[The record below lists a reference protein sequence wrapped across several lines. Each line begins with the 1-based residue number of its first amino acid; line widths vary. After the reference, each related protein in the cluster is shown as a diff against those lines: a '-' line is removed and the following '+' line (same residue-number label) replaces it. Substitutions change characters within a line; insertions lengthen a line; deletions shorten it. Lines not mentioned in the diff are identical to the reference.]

1 MHDSISAF
9 ACFRAKSVWPDTRI
23 GRRSRER
30 RRTHNHEKRCLT
42 APPLHVYTCSVA
54 AQRPTTDS
62 RRALPTLPC
71 TCASI
76 RRAAR
81 GITRL
86 YNQELRSEEIE
97 ITQFTILMALDQ
109 VGEITQGKLGKLL
122 ALDSTTLTRM
132 LELLRKRD
140 WIQEKEG
147 DDRRFRLIR
156 LTSAGRVKLQDSLPH
171 WKRAQERLQG
181 ALGEQTMK
189 QLGDLLVQVTAMSA
203 G

>member
-1 MHDSISAF
+1 
-9 ACFRAKSVWPDTRI
+9 
-23 GRRSRER
+23 
-30 RRTHNHEKRCLT
+30 
-42 APPLHVYTCSVA
+42 
-54 AQRPTTDS
+54 
-62 RRALPTLPC
+62 LPC

-189 QLGDLLVQVTAMSA
+189 QLGDLLVQVTAMSV